1 MALSSKKQPHRHIKD
16 NANDIKKTRA
26 FVARKNSPLWFKKE
40 YMSEFTHLNNN
51 GQPAI
56 VDVGGKSITQ
66 RKAIARAII
75 SLPENV
81 LEALQKDDFK
91 TKKGSV
97 FQIAII
103 AGIMGAKKTSELI
116 PLCHPIGLDNCNLQI
131 ELNDRNEIII
141 ECTASIEAKTGVE
154 MEALTGASVAALT
167 IYDMC
172 KALSQDIVIKEIK
185 LIEKSGGKNDFRRA

>member
-1 MALSSKKQPHRHIKD
+1 
-16 NANDIKKTRA
+16 
-26 FVARKNSPLWFKKE
+26 
-40 YMSEFTHLNNN
+40 MSEFTHLNKN

-56 VDVGGKSITQ
+56 VDVGGKNVTK
-66 RKAIARAII
+66 RKAVAQAII
-75 SLPENV
+75 SLPNNV

-97 FQIAII
+97 FQIATI

-131 ELNDRNEIII
+131 ELNNQNEIVI

-172 KALSQDIVIKEIK
+172 KAMSHDIVIKEIK

>member
-1 MALSSKKQPHRHIKD
+1 
-16 NANDIKKTRA
+16 
-26 FVARKNSPLWFKKE
+26 
-40 YMSEFTHLNNN
+40 MSEFTHLNKN
-51 GQPAI
+51 GEPAI
-56 VDVGGKSITQ
+56 VDVGGKKVTH
-66 RKAIARAII
+66 RKAVAQAII
-75 SLPENV
+75 SLPNNV
-81 LEALQKDDFK
+81 LEALQKDGFQ

-131 ELNDRNEIII
+131 ELNDQNDIVI

-172 KALSQDIVIKEIK
+172 KALSHDIVIKEIK
-185 LIEKSGGKNDFRRA
+185 LIEKTGGKNDFRRA

>member
-1 MALSSKKQPHRHIKD
+1 MA
-16 NANDIKKTRA
+16 
-26 FVARKNSPLWFKKE
+26 KKE
-40 YMSEFTHLNNN
+40 YMSEFTHLNKN
-51 GQPAI
+51 GEPAI
-56 VDVGGKSITQ
+56 VDVGGKSVTK
-66 RKAIARAII
+66 RKAVAQAII

-81 LEALQKDDFK
+81 LNALQQDDFK

-131 ELNDRNEIII
+131 ELNDNHDIVI

-172 KALSQDIVIKEIK
+172 KALSHDIVIKEIK
-185 LIEKSGGKNDFRRA
+185 LIEKTGGKNDFRRA

>member
-1 MALSSKKQPHRHIKD
+1 
-16 NANDIKKTRA
+16 
-26 FVARKNSPLWFKKE
+26 
-40 YMSEFTHLNNN
+40 MSEFTHLNKN

-56 VDVGGKSITQ
+56 VDVGGKSVTK
-66 RKAIARAII
+66 RKAVAQAII
-75 SLPENV
+75 SLPQNV
-81 LEALQKDDFK
+81 LDALQQDDFK

-131 ELNDRNEIII
+131 ELNEQNDIVI

-172 KALSQDIVIKEIK
+172 KALSHDIVIKEIK
-185 LIEKSGGKNDFRRA
+185 LIEKSGGKNDFRRT

>member
-1 MALSSKKQPHRHIKD
+1 
-16 NANDIKKTRA
+16 
-26 FVARKNSPLWFKKE
+26 
-40 YMSEFTHLNNN
+40 MSEFTHLNKN

-56 VDVGGKSITQ
+56 VDVGGKSVTK
-66 RKAIARAII
+66 RKAVAQAII
-75 SLPENV
+75 SLPNNV

-97 FQIAII
+97 FQIATI

-131 ELNDRNEIII
+131 ELNNQNEIVI

-172 KALSQDIVIKEIK
+172 KAMSHDIVIKEIK

>member
-1 MALSSKKQPHRHIKD
+1 
-16 NANDIKKTRA
+16 
-26 FVARKNSPLWFKKE
+26 
-40 YMSEFTHLNNN
+40 MSEFTHLNKN

-56 VDVGGKSITQ
+56 VDVGGKSVTK
-66 RKAIARAII
+66 RKAVAQAII

-81 LEALQKDDFK
+81 LDDLQQDDFK

-131 ELNDRNEIII
+131 ELNEQNDIVI

-167 IYDMC
+167 VYDMC
-172 KALSQDIVIKEIK
+172 KALSHDIVIKEIK
-185 LIEKSGGKNDFRRA
+185 LIEKSGGKNDFKRV

>member
-1 MALSSKKQPHRHIKD
+1 
-16 NANDIKKTRA
+16 
-26 FVARKNSPLWFKKE
+26 
-40 YMSEFTHLNNN
+40 MSEFTHLNKS

-56 VDVGGKSITQ
+56 VDVGGKSVTK
-66 RKAIARAII
+66 RKAVAQAII

-81 LEALQKDDFK
+81 LNALQQDDFK

-131 ELNDRNEIII
+131 ELNEQNDIVI

-167 IYDMC
+167 VYDMC
-172 KALSQDIVIKEIK
+172 KALSHDIVIKEIK
-185 LIEKSGGKNDFRRA
+185 LIEKSGGKNDFKRV